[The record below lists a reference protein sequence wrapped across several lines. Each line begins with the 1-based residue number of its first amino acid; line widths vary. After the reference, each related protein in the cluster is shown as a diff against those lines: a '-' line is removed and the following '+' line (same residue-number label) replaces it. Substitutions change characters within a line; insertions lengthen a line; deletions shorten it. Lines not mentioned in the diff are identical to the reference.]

1 MKGDEKVSENY
12 CVIGTGVA
20 AVYAAKAI
28 RDQDKDANIH
38 VFGAEKSLPYNR
50 IKLSKDLYSDL
61 SSEKVLIK
69 KEKWYKDQNINLH
82 LQTKVISVDM
92 ESQYIVTS
100 TGEKIHYDEL
110 LICTGAKNRK
120 LSIDG
125 VDKKGVYTIR
135 EMQEA
140 EEFKAFVED
149 KNHIVIIG
157 GGVQGLETAW
167 SIHKAGKKVSVVE
180 VAPRLMARQLDE
192 KTSMLLKN
200 KLEAAG
206 VSVYLNTSVEQ
217 IIGENEVEGVII
229 DSGIIPCDAVL
240 YSIGVIPNLDI
251 VKDTPIATNHGI
263 IVNDRMETNVDHV
276 YAAGDVAEW
285 NGEVPGLWQ
294 PAMDQGKVAG
304 KNMVSPSVGYQKS
317 IPSTVFNAFDC
328 TLFSIGL
335 VDENQC
341 DQTLLE
347 EDSDGKYT
355 RIFVKDRK
363 LVGVISLEGVVASLP
378 YKAAIEGRVSL
389 DGIDLNDAS
398 VCEVMNVLKERQKKS
413 A

>member
-1 MKGDEKVSENY
+1 MSRNY
-12 CVIGTGVA
+12 CIIGTGVA

-28 RDQDKDANIH
+28 RDQDKEANIH

-69 KEKWYKDQNINLH
+69 KEKWYKDQNIHLH
-82 LQTKVISVDM
+82 LQTKVTSVDT
-92 ESQYIVTS
+92 ESQSIVTS
-100 TGEKIHYDEL
+100 TGENIQYDKI
-110 LICTGAKNRK
+110 LICTGAQNRK

-125 VDKKGVYTIR
+125 IDKEGVFTIR

-140 EEFKAFVED
+140 EDFKAFVED
-149 KNHIVIIG
+149 KNHVVIIG

-167 SIHKAGKKVSVVE
+167 SIHLAGKKVSIVE

-192 KTSMLLKN
+192 KTSILLKN
-200 KLEAAG
+200 KLEDAG
-206 VSVYLNTSVEQ
+206 VSVYLSTSVEQ
-217 IIGENEVEGVII
+217 IIGGNEVEAVKTSNGTIA
-229 DSGIIPCDAVL
+229 CDAVL

-251 VKDTPIATNHGI
+251 VKDTAIATNRGI

-285 NGEVPGLWQ
+285 NGVVAGLWQ

-304 KNMVSPSVGYQKS
+304 KNMVSSSLVYQMT
-317 IPSTVFNAFDC
+317 IPSTIFHAFDF

-341 DQTLLE
+341 DSTLLE
-347 EDSDGKYT
+347 EDGDQTYT
-355 RIFVKDRK
+355 RIFVKDQK

-378 YKAAIEGRVSL
+378 YKAAIENNVSL
-389 DGIDLNDAS
+389 DGIDLNHAS
-398 VCEVMNVLKERQKKS
+398 VCEVMNELKERQQKS

>member
-1 MKGDEKVSENY
+1 MD
-12 CVIGTGVA
+12 T
-20 AVYAAKAI
+20 
-28 RDQDKDANIH
+28 
-38 VFGAEKSLPYNR
+38 
-50 IKLSKDLYSDL
+50 
-61 SSEKVLIK
+61 
-69 KEKWYKDQNINLH
+69 
-82 LQTKVISVDM
+82 
-92 ESQYIVTS
+92 ESQSIVTS

-120 LSIDG
+120 LTIDG
-125 VDKKGVYTIR
+125 VDKKGVFTIR

-149 KNHIVIIG
+149 KNHVVIIG

-217 IIGENEVEGVII
+217 IIGGNEVEGVII
-229 DSGIIPCDAVL
+229 GNGTIPCDVVL

-251 VKDTPIATNHGI
+251 VKDTPIAINRGI

-317 IPSTVFNAFDC
+317 IPSTVFNAFDF

>member
-1 MKGDEKVSENY
+1 MKGDEKVSKNY

-28 RDQDKDANIH
+28 RDQDKEANIH
-38 VFGAEKSLPYNR
+38 VFGAEKTPPYNR

-61 SSEKVLIK
+61 NSEKVLIK
-69 KEKWYKDQNINLH
+69 REKWYKDQNINLH
-82 LQTKVISVDM
+82 LQTKVISMDT

-100 TGEKIHYDEL
+100 TGEKIHYNEL

-149 KNHIVIIG
+149 KNHVVIIG

-167 SIHKAGKKVSVVE
+167 SIHKTGKKVSVVE
-180 VAPRLMARQLDE
+180 IAPRLMARQLDE

-206 VSVYLNTSVEQ
+206 VSVYLNTSIEQ
-217 IIGENEVEGVII
+217 IIGGNEAEGVII
-229 DSGIIPCDAVL
+229 DSGTIPCDAVL

-251 VKDTPIATNHGI
+251 VKDTRIATNHGI

-285 NGEVPGLWQ
+285 NGEVSGLWQ

-317 IPSTVFNAFDC
+317 IPSTVFNAFDF

-335 VDENQC
+335 VDEHQC

-355 RIFVKDRK
+355 RIFVKDWK
-363 LVGVISLEGVVASLP
+363 MVGVISLEGVVASLP

-389 DGIDLNDAS
+389 DGIDLNDTS

>member
-1 MKGDEKVSENY
+1 MKGNEKMNKNY
-12 CVIGTGVA
+12 CVIGTGVT

-28 RDQDKDANIH
+28 RDADKDGNIH

-61 SSEKVLIK
+61 RSEKVLIK

-82 LQTKVISVDM
+82 LQTKVISVDT
-92 ESQYIVTS
+92 ESQSIVTS
-100 TGEKIHYDEL
+100 TGETIQYDEL

-140 EEFKAFVED
+140 EEFKAYVED

-167 SIHKAGKKVSVVE
+167 SIHKAGKKVTVVE

-192 KTSMLLKN
+192 KTSMLLQN

-217 IIGENEVEGVII
+217 MIGGSEVEGVIT
-229 DSGIIPCDAVL
+229 SNGTIPCDVVL

-251 VKDTPIATNHGI
+251 VQDTPIATNRGI

-285 NGEVPGLWQ
+285 NGIVAGLWQ

-304 KNMVSPSVGYQKS
+304 NNMVSGSSVYQKT
-317 IPSTVFNAFDC
+317 IPSTVFNAFDF

-335 VDENQC
+335 VDESQC

-347 EDSDGKYT
+347 AAGDGTYK
-355 RIFVKDRK
+355 RIFIKDQK
-363 LVGVISLEGVVASLP
+363 LVGVVSLEGVVASLP
-378 YKAAIEGRVSL
+378 YKAAIEGCVSL
-389 DGIDLNDAS
+389 DGIDLNNAS